1 MKKVVLDVQGT
12 PYTMYEVKLADG
24 TLHTTDLMTLQVAA
38 DHGLLHPD
46 EVDDEGYPKLPEA

>member
-1 MKKVVLDVQGT
+1 MKKVVLDVQGL

-24 TLHTTDLMTLQVAA
+24 STTTTDLMTLAVAA

-46 EVDDEGYPKLPEA
+46 EIDEEGYPKLPEA